1 MPRNERTYKDTCAR
15 IALAGLVL
23 ELVEDIV
30 QLRVRDGIARPLL
43 LPSPV
48 VICRA
53 RGSERAGGATREVQA
68 GRDRAKVCQLREH
81 WGYRPTTRGPYILS
95 RRSRDGGNDKIRSD
109 WGEEV
114 RMGRN
119 KERWISKVTNEG
131 VSKAN
136 ERARRYII
144 LPLATPES
152 IDGRAVLLNHLGAP
166 LRDQLCVVHLLP
178 PREVNGPAGLLGF
191 SNSAVAHQPPI
202 TPLGPQWD
210 FVGPSFG
217 TPPGHDTDTC

>member
-1 MPRNERTYKDTCAR
+1 MMADLGFKNCAYGVLSDLTHVPPRRTAPAPPLDLDIPA
-15 IALAGLVL
+15 ILAMTWV
-23 ELVEDIV
+23 
-30 QLRVRDGIARPLL
+30 AA
-43 LPSPV
+43 
-48 VICRA
+48 CRA
-53 RGSERAGGATREVQA
+53 RGSERAGGATLEVQA

-136 ERARRYII
+136 ERARRYIR
-144 LPLATPES
+144 PPS
-152 IDGRAVLLNHLGAP
+152 IVQRYSKSSRN
-166 LRDQLCVVHLLP
+166 R
-178 PREVNGPAGLLGF
+178 
-191 SNSAVAHQPPI
+191 
-202 TPLGPQWD
+202 
-210 FVGPSFG
+210 
-217 TPPGHDTDTC
+217 